1 MPPPPSAIVS
11 APASLDPMIAQLVAD
26 MERQYGPLLGG
37 AALYRAL
44 GLPSAAAFR
53 QAVSREALP
62 VPVFAIPHRRGR
74 FALTRDVA
82 LWLARLRTQE
92 GNCPAAT
99 LPMPARPLDKGGL
112 P

>member
-1 MPPPPSAIVS
+1 MPLPSSTTDS
-11 APASLDPMIAQLVAD
+11 ATTAPDPIAARLVAD
-26 MERQYGPLLGG
+26 MEQQYGPLLGG

-53 QAVSREALP
+53 QAASRDALP

-74 FALTRDVA
+74 FALTREVA
-82 LWLARLRTQE
+82 LWLAQLKAQGGDRRAPTPAHPLR
-92 GNCPAAT
+92 
-99 LPMPARPLDKGGL
+99 KGGL

>member
-1 MPPPPSAIVS
+1 MPDAIPSS
-11 APASLDPMIAQLVAD
+11 FASEAQLVAD

-53 QAVSREALP
+53 QAASRNALP

-74 FALTRDVA
+74 FALTREVA
-82 LWLARLRTQE
+82 VWLARLPTSGAAPTNRE
-92 GNCPAAT
+92 PAMT
-99 LPMPARPLDKGGL
+99 
-112 P
+112 

>member
-1 MPPPPSAIVS
+1 MSLPLSATS
-11 APASLDPMIAQLVAD
+11 APATLDPVAAQLVAD

-53 QAVSREALP
+53 QAASHEALP
-62 VPVFAIPHRRGR
+62 VQVFAIPHRRGR
-74 FALTRDVA
+74 FALTREVA
-82 LWLARLRTQE
+82 LWLAQLRSREGDRL
-92 GNCPAAT
+92 AT
-99 LPMPARPLDKGGL
+99 PLLGPERSLRKGGL